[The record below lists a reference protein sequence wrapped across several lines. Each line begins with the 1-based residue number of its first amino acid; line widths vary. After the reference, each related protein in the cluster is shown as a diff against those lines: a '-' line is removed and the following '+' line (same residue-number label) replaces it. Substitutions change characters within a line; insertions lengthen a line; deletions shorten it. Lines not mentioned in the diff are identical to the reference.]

1 MKNDQIINRVNTVVK
16 YFSDLRDNNLLPTE
30 PIKLS
35 AHTTII
41 DVRKF
46 LSNTIPCV
54 YKNRADMGGYL
65 PYLEQLELLMT
76 KLKENEK

>member
-1 MKNDQIINRVNTVVK
+1 MQNDQIINRVNVVIK

-41 DVRKF
+41 DVRNFYPTQSHAFIKIG
-46 LSNTIPCV
+46 LI
-54 YKNRADMGGYL
+54 
-65 PYLEQLELLMT
+65 
-76 KLKENEK
+76 